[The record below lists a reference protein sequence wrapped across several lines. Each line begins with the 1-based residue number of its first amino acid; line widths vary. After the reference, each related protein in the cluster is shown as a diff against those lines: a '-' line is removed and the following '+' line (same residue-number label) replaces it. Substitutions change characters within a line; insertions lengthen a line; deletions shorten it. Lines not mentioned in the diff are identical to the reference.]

1 MADKRVYSCVM
12 LTGGASGAL
21 DALPYNSLQDG
32 ELAFTVTDD
41 YIYVHVFDASSSSSE
56 SSPDVIAPDDVG
68 SNTGR
73 WLLRLSFLEP
83 LYIDRTNS
91 RLGLGKSP
99 SYQLDMTGSI
109 NLENTTH
116 ANQYGI
122 IYKEGTAFFH
132 NFNYGDNGTVTTVG
146 HNLFIGEG
154 AGNFTMGS
162 IATQTYH
169 GSYNVGIGDD
179 VLHANTTG
187 YGNVGIGFE
196 VFKDNTSGHENT
208 GVGHRA
214 LRDNT
219 VGRFNSAF
227 GSGALLHNTNGEYN
241 SAFGAR
247 ALHYNTDGDYN
258 SALGASALLNI
269 TSGTHNIA
277 IGYSAGAY
285 IANGTDPNETS
296 SQCIFIG
303 SNTKASAD
311 GVTNEIVIGYNMTG
325 KGSNTIV
332 LGNDSITKT
341 FLKGSVSI
349 GVADPDEAIHVSGK
363 GYFTEGVRVRE
374 DVDDYG
380 GNFTNYT
387 PPTGAS
393 ALIILAADTNA
404 TNPGQ
409 RLYAYVNG
417 SWRYVDLT

>member
-1 MADKRVYSCVM
+1 MADKRVYSCVA

-56 SSPDVIAPDDVG
+56 SSPDVITPDDVG

-83 LYIDRTNS
+83 LYVDRTNS

-146 HNLFIGEG
+146 HNLFIGEN
-154 AGNFTMGS
+154 AGNLTMGS
-162 IATQTYH
+162 TATQTYH
-169 GSYNVGIGDD
+169 SSYNIGIGDD

-187 YGNVGIGFE
+187 YQNVGIGPLALSS
-196 VFKDNTSGHENT
+196 NTSGVENSVVGYNALHANTT
-208 GVGHRA
+208 GR
-214 LRDNT
+214 
-219 VGRFNSAF
+219 
-227 GSGALLHNTNGEYN
+227 YN
-241 SAFGAR
+241 SGLGTR
-247 ALHYNTDGDYN
+247 VLSYNSSGDYN
-258 SALGASALLNI
+258 SGLGNRALGNN
-269 TSGTHNIA
+269 TTGDYNVG
-277 IGYSAGAY
+277 IGYNAGRY
-285 IANGTDPNETS
+285 IANGSDPNQTS
-296 SQCIFIG
+296 NQCIFIG
-303 SNTKASAD
+303 SDTKASAD
-311 GVTNEIVIGYNMTG
+311 GVTNEIVIGYDATG

-349 GVADPDEAIHVSGK
+349 GVADPEEAVHASGK

-404 TNPGQ
+404 SNPGQ